1 MTFDLPPTRSL
12 GEGDGL
18 YPGGRLHYVRTVN
31 AAMIEAAP
39 DHVAFIDSEVL
50 AMRSGIDWFD
60 DRLYRLAKQP
70 FMMGRPL
77 SIANALL
84 AGAATSTLGRSRK
97 AIIVDLD
104 NTFAG
109 GVVGDDGLTA
119 SPSAPET
126 AEGESFRHFSEVLK
140 DTDGSRH
147 RAQCVL

>member
-1 MTFDLPPTRSL
+1 MVCIPAV
-12 GEGDGL
+12 
-18 YPGGRLHYVRTVN
+18 RLHYVRTVN

-70 FMMGRPL
+70 FAMEALP
-77 SIANALL
+77 SIANAL

-104 NTFAG
+104 NTLWG
-109 GVVGDDGLTA
+109 GVVGDDGLTGIA
-119 SPSAPET
+119 LGPN
-126 AEGESFRHFSEVLK
+126 R
-140 DTDGSRH
+140 
-147 RAQCVL
+147 